1 MAEYCQDES
10 CAICLDNLQ
19 YRKKT
24 IHTTECGHRFHES
37 CIEKIKKNEGELH
50 CPCCRSVIQPLIKQQ
65 IENVKN
71 EMKQTKKEIDAFP
84 VVLRSTTKYYDSMI
98 ADLEESLKC
107 AKNAKR
113 TMLSE
118 VNNACKYNKKMLIVQ
133 KEQLQELMLQNEL
146 RKQEN
151 MRYVQKGE
159 ENEDEG
165 FVPMIEEPIIVQR
178 IRIPRLRI
186 VERL

>member
-1 MAEYCQDES
+1 
-10 CAICLDNLQ
+10 
-19 YRKKT
+19 
-24 IHTTECGHRFHES
+24 
-37 CIEKIKKNEGELH
+37 
-50 CPCCRSVIQPLIKQQ
+50 
-65 IENVKN
+65 
-71 EMKQTKKEIDAFP
+71 
-84 VVLRSTTKYYDSMI
+84 
-98 ADLEESLKC
+98 
-107 AKNAKR
+107 
-113 TMLSE
+113 
-118 VNNACKYNKKMLIVQ
+118 MLIVQ